1 MPDSPIGAP
10 RDVRGGG
17 EGFRRVRLMP
27 ALIGALVV
35 PVCVGTG
42 GSGAAASPPPTVRWA
57 SLGQSGQDLVW
68 RAQLSAPFT
77 AAGLAGQNAT
87 LCLMIERIT
96 TGAVREQLC
105 LTPAGRHSALV
116 ALYGS
121 QHKRIA
127 AAVTRPTAT
136 TMRAEFL
143 PGAIGLRY
151 RELGWQ
157 TETTAAAPACSSP
170 SPCTSVF

>member
-1 MPDSPIGAP
+1 M
-10 RDVRGGG
+10 RRGV
-17 EGFRRVRLMP
+17 EGFRRVRLIP
-27 ALIGALVV
+27 ALIVALVLF
-35 PVCVGTG
+35 VCVGA
-42 GSGAAASPPPTVRWA
+42 SASAAAASPPIVRWA

-77 AAGLAGQNAT
+77 AAGLAQQNAT
-87 LCLMIERIT
+87 LCLLIERIT

-127 AAVTRPTAT
+127 ATVTRPTAT

-143 PGAIGLRY
+143 PGAIGLPY

-157 TETTAAAPACSSP
+157 TR
-170 SPCTSVF
+170 